1 MPGTDPSHVRKLYVV
16 LSARSLP
23 YARACLGSL
32 LRNAAETLDVTLI
45 TDGLEDKTALEEA
58 MAALGADGRHQWRV
72 FDKADA
78 DRRAETLLA
87 GFPAIRA
94 FREGHPCWR
103 KITDP
108 PLFASSG
115 EEMVILD
122 PDVYFPNRFTF
133 EPTPE
138 TGILL
143 MRQRPNCLLPEET
156 VRQAF
161 EAGLAMADHTDI
173 GVAQLKAPFGWGV
186 LEHLLQTMGVEGMP
200 RSMHVE
206 SIVWAQLAMLWGGGY
221 LDPVAWRCFDN
232 SVFSRLRRRAGRSG
246 VDTLRAL
253 DVDALKCLHAGGIAK
268 NWLPD
273 AEAAGLFATPSDRK
287 TDTAVQPFVPFGRS
301 KFERKFANRRL
312 ARKLGLYALMGSE

>member
-1 MPGTDPSHVRKLYVV
+1 MPGTDISNVRKLYVV

-23 YARACLGSL
+23 YAHACLGSL
-32 LRNAAETLDVTLI
+32 LRNAAEMLDVTLI
-45 TDGLEDKTALEEA
+45 TDGPEDKAQLEEA
-58 MAALGADGRHQWRV
+58 MTAIGTGNGHSWHV

-78 DRRAETLLA
+78 DRRAESRLSA
-87 GFPAIRA
+87 FPATRA

-108 PLFASSG
+108 PLFAEPG

-143 MRQRPNCLLPEET
+143 MHQRPNCLLPEET

-173 GVAQLKAPFGWGV
+173 GVAQLGAPFDWSV
-186 LEHLLQTMGVEGMP
+186 LEHLLETMGVGSLP

-206 SIVWAQLAMLWGGGY
+206 SIVWAELEMLWGGGY

-246 VDTLRAL
+246 VDTIKAL
-253 DVDALKCLHAGGIAK
+253 DIGALKCLHAGGVAK

-273 AEAAGLFATPSDRK
+273 AEAAGLFAKPADRQA
-287 TDTAVQPFVPFGRS
+287 DTTVQPFVPFGRH

-312 ARKLGLYALMGSE
+312 ARRLGLYALIGSE